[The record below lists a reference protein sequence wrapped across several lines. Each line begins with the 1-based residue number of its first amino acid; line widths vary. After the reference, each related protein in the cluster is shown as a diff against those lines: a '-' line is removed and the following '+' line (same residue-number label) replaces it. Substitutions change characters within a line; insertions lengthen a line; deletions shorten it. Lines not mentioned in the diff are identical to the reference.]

1 MIINIYLY
9 GKFRP
14 SERGATCKLLYT
26 LFTLAEPKFS
36 WIAFLLFNII
46 FTLQIAQLGLD
57 KL

>member
-1 MIINIYLY
+1 MRHTVE
-9 GKFRP
+9 GVK
-14 SERGATCKLLYT
+14 CKLLYT